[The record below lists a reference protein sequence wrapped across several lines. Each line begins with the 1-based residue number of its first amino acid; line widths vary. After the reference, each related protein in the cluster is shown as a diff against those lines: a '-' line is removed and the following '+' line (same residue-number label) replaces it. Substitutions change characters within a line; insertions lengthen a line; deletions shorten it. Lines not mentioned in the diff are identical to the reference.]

1 MIRELYAA
9 GVSLLVAMAAGSV
22 LILAVGESPANV
34 YALLVART
42 WGDFYGIGQVLFKAT
57 PLIFTGLAVAL
68 AFRAGLFNI
77 GAEGQMVAGGFAAG
91 LLGAALPASVPS
103 PFAIVATLAA
113 AAAAGAAVGALPGW
127 LKARY
132 GAHEVINTIMLNL
145 IVASLVLWAGNTWF
159 FEEGQ
164 THTAAIAAT
173 AELPGLGLGASQ
185 ANTSFILAVLAAA
198 AVWYLLSRTRRGYAI
213 RAVGLNPGAAETGG
227 IRAGRV
233 WIGAMAASGALAG
246 LVAANF
252 VLGQKHYFETGMGR
266 GAGFVG
272 IAVALLGRNHPG
284 GVVAAAIFFGTL
296 EQGAFAVSALVPKE
310 VVEIFEAVVI
320 LAVVATSAEVQRLAK
335 GSGRRKAS

>member
-9 GVSLLVAMAAGSV
+9 AVSLLVAMAAGSV

-34 YALLVART
+34 YGLLITRT
-42 WGDFYGIGQVLFKAT
+42 WGDVYGVGQVLFKAT

-77 GAEGQMVAGGFAAG
+77 GAEGQMIAGGFVAG
-91 LLGAALPASVPS
+91 LFGAALPASLPA
-103 PFAIVATLAA
+103 PLAITATLSVAA
-113 AAAAGAAVGALPGW
+113 LAGAALGALPGW

-159 FEEGQ
+159 FEKGQ
-164 THTAAIAAT
+164 THTAAIAEA

-185 ANTSFILAVLAAA
+185 ANTSFILALATAA
-198 AVWYLLSRTRRGYAI
+198 LVWYLLERTRRGYAI

-233 WIGAMAASGALAG
+233 WIGAMAISGALAG

-266 GAGFVG
+266 GVGFVG

-296 EQGAFAVSALVPKE
+296 EQGAFAVSSLVPKE
-310 VVEIFEAVVI
+310 VVEIFEAIVI
-320 LAVVATSAEVQRLAK
+320 LAVVATSAEIKRLA
-335 GSGRRKAS
+335 GRKKEGD